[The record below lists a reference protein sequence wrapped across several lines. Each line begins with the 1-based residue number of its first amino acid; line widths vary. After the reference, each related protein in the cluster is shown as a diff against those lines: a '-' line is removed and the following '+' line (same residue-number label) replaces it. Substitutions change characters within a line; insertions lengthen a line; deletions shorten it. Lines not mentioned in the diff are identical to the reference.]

1 VFKDPA
7 ANDWFVRQGAAS
19 ILSTDMVVRYDLSK
33 NYDINLAKTTVDAQT
48 CTVVSVSQIR

>member
-1 VFKDPA
+1 MFKDPA
-7 ANDWFVRQGAAS
+7 ATDWFVRQGAAS